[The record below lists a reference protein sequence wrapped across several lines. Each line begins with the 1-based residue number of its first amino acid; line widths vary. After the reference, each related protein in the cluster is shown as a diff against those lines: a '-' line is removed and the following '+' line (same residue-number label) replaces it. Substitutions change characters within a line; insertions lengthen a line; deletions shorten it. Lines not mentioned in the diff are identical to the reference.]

1 MVRAAV
7 DISHCTD
14 PSLPPFELF
23 WRRQQKVW
31 DGIAGLCLG
40 TAAGLRHCDEDGK
53 PLPQAPSFFSQAEP
67 VFASTI
73 MGRPD
78 VVSWFL
84 DVPH

>member
-1 MVRAAV
+1 
-7 DISHCTD
+7 
-14 PSLPPFELF
+14 
-23 WRRQQKVW
+23 VW

-53 PLPQAPSFFSQAEP
+53 PLPAAPAFFSQAEP
-67 VFASTI
+67 VFASTV